1 MSVMS
6 TADATPTNTTD
17 LFNSHSSSKGKEK
30 EDTTTYIVSQQSQGE
45 SDSYT
50 KEDKLKKASGMLFG
64 KQQDVTECMDN
75 VMFQLEAAL
84 KSIMTNENAQAEREV
99 TLITSPP
106 ILQIQRVQFD
116 RSTSNIYKSNAY
128 LRFEKAIYLDRYL
141 DKNREILRNLI
152 KEANEWRKEID
163 TLQEEL
169 KDFSR
174 DKVIDLLKSS
184 AEFVQSLKNEDFIM
198 DENFGRELEEESDW
212 VVKKINEYEG
222 RINSLRYSLNTQYNH
237 LTECKYLLHA
247 VFIHSG
253 QANFGHYWIYIY
265 DFEKNRWLKYNDS
278 YVDENEVF
286 ADTTGSSA
294 NPYCMVYVREQV
306 C

>member
-64 KQQDVTECMDN
+64 KQQDVT
-75 VMFQLEAAL
+75 VVV
-84 KSIMTNENAQAEREV
+84 AEGRDLYDGLDV
-99 TLITSPP
+99 YFDAST
-106 ILQIQRVQFD
+106 RVQFD

-174 DKVIDLLKSS
+174 DKTTFLSTVDLLKSS

-212 VVKKINEYEG
+212 VVKKIN
-222 RINSLRYSLNTQYNH
+222 
-237 LTECKYLLHA
+237 
-247 VFIHSG
+247 
-253 QANFGHYWIYIY
+253 
-265 DFEKNRWLKYNDS
+265 
-278 YVDENEVF
+278 
-286 ADTTGSSA
+286 
-294 NPYCMVYVREQV
+294 
-306 C
+306 